1 MATANIKITAL
12 NDITSANMTYNDL
25 VAVVDMNGTPET
37 KKANIQLVGNLI
49 LNGAGGSYFPAAA
62 QAVLAQS
69 VTNAAQP
76 NITSV
81 GTLSSLAVT
90 ANVTAG
96 NLVSSGTVNGVLVGE
111 GGNISNV
118 QVGNVAGIGNI
129 ATINLDGNVSNIFR
143 GDGTFGPEGAGGN
156 ANYANF
162 AGTAYAVAGANVSGE
177 VGFAAVANSVAL
189 ANVSSAGNI
198 ASINLDGNVS
208 NVLRGDGTWD
218 SDANSTYGDS
228 NVVSLLGAFGSNT
241 ISTTGLITGDAGGL
255 SNVIGANV
263 TGEVSFAATANAV
276 AGANVSGEVSF
287 AATAN
292 AVAVGNVSGIGNV
305 ATVNLDGNVSN
316 VLRGD
321 GTFSADA
328 NSSYGDSN
336 VTSLLGAFGSNTIT
350 TTGIVTVGSVTLTN
364 NARIKDTAGDAVA
377 FGVNAGLT
385 SQGNFSVAM
394 GYLAGNDTQGTR
406 AVAIGQFAGETSQG
420 ADAVAIGSQAGE
432 TSQGVAAVA
441 IGAQA
446 GETAQGNN
454 SIIINATSAAL
465 NQTTP
470 NTFTVAP
477 VRNDTSNIAEVLF
490 YNTTSKEVTYSNTIN
505 VSGNIST
512 AGLISGDGSGLSN
525 IAVANVTGLGN
536 ISTTNFDGNAANY
549 LDGTGSWGAIT
560 LSGDG
565 GNISNIVGA
574 NVSGEVSFAA
584 TANAIAL
591 GNVSGA
597 GNIASINLDGNVSN
611 VLAGDGTF
619 IAAGGGGGTYG
630 DSNVVTLLNAF
641 GSNTITTTGL
651 ITGDGGGI
659 SNVIAAN
666 ISGTIN
672 LATFAGTANAVAGS
686 NVSGEVPFAQV
697 ANSVTLANVSGAGNI
712 ASLNIDGQAANV
724 LYGNGVFAPASS
736 PALTGDGYQ
745 LSNITGANVTGEVS
759 FAATAN
765 AVAGANVSGEV
776 TNAATA
782 NAVAGA
788 NVSGEV
794 GFSAVSNSVAG
805 ANVSGEVT
813 FAATA
818 NAVAYANVSG
828 TPTLGNI
835 STINIDGEAANVLYG
850 NGVFA
855 AAPGGGSYGDSNV
868 VTLLNAFGS
877 NTITTTGLITGDG
890 GGLSNIVG
898 ANVTGEVGFAA
909 VANSVAIANVSGA
922 GNIAT
927 VNLDGN
933 TANYLDGTGSWG
945 PVTAT
950 TAGTVTTAAQ
960 PNITSLG
967 TLVDL
972 TVTGNIAGANIN
984 ANTNGFAIGY
994 KEIPPVVLSANDTL
1008 ALEDSGKHFR
1018 STTAGNIT
1026 LSIPT
1031 NATVAFPTGTAISIV
1046 EQAAGNILV
1055 NAISGV
1061 TLYQAGNS
1069 TAGNRVVSTYGVATL
1084 MKVDTDTWFISGT
1097 GVS

>member
-1 MATANIKITAL
+1 MATNIKITAL
-12 NDITSANMTYNDL
+12 SDITSANMTYNDL

-37 KKANIQLVGNLI
+37 KKANLQIVGNLI
-49 LNGAGGSYFPAAA
+49 LGGAGGSYFAKAA
-62 QAVLAQS
+62 QATNAETVS
-69 VTNAAQP
+69 NAAQP
-76 NITSV
+76 AITSV
-81 GTLSSLAVT
+81 GSLTALTVT
-90 ANVTAG
+90 GNVDAGNVNGTAGVFTYVSGDGANLTNVPAGAATSITDGTSNVDIPTTNGNVTVGVGGVANV
-96 NLVSSGTVNGVLVGE
+96 L
-111 GGNISNV
+111 
-118 QVGNVAGIGNI
+118 I
-129 ATINLDGNVSNIFR
+129 AT
-143 GDGTFGPEGAGGN
+143 
-156 ANYANF
+156 
-162 AGTAYAVAGANVSGE
+162 
-177 VGFAAVANSVAL
+177 
-189 ANVSSAGNI
+189 
-198 ASINLDGNVS
+198 
-208 NVLRGDGTWD
+208 
-218 SDANSTYGDS
+218 
-228 NVVSLLGAFGSNT
+228 
-241 ISTTGLITGDAGGL
+241 TTGVNVTGTLNATGIITGDAGGI
-255 SNVIGANV
+255 SNVVYANV
-263 TGEVSFAATANAV
+263 TGTP
-276 AGANVSGEVSF
+276 
-287 AATAN
+287 TL
-292 AVAVGNVSGIGNV
+292 GNISPL
-305 ATVNLDGNVSN
+305 NLDGNV
-316 VLRGD
+316 
-321 GTFSADA
+321 A
-328 NSSYGDSN
+328 
-336 VTSLLGAFGSNTIT
+336 
-350 TTGIVTVGSVTLTN
+350 
-364 NARIKDTAGDAVA
+364 
-377 FGVNAGLT
+377 
-385 SQGNFSVAM
+385 
-394 GYLAGNDTQGTR
+394 
-406 AVAIGQFAGETSQG
+406 
-420 ADAVAIGSQAGE
+420 
-432 TSQGVAAVA
+432 
-441 IGAQA
+441 
-446 GETAQGNN
+446 
-454 SIIINATSAAL
+454 
-465 NQTTP
+465 
-470 NTFTVAP
+470 
-477 VRNDTSNIAEVLF
+477 
-490 YNTTSKEVTYSNTIN
+490 
-505 VSGNIST
+505 
-512 AGLISGDGSGLSN
+512 
-525 IAVANVTGLGN
+525 
-536 ISTTNFDGNAANY
+536 
-549 LDGTGSWGAIT
+549 
-560 LSGDG
+560 
-565 GNISNIVGA
+565 
-574 NVSGEVSFAA
+574 
-584 TANAIAL
+584 
-591 GNVSGA
+591 
-597 GNIASINLDGNVSN
+597 N

-619 IAAGGGGGTYG
+619 IAAGGGGGSYG

-765 AVAGANVSGEV
+765 AVA
-776 TNAATA
+776 
-782 NAVAGA
+782 
-788 NVSGEV
+788 
-794 GFSAVSNSVAG
+794 
-805 ANVSGEVT
+805 
-813 FAATA
+813 
-818 NAVAYANVSG
+818 YANVSG

-835 STINIDGEAANVLYG
+835 STINIDGDAANVLYG

-890 GGLSNIVG
+890 GGLSNIAGANVTGTINNAVLAQEVINSAQPNIGSVGTLSELLVSNTIVSVGLTANTGNITVTAGVFAGDGGSISNVVG

-950 TAGTVTTAAQ
+950 TAGTVTTNAQ

-972 TVTGNIAGANIN
+972 DVTGNISGGNIN

-994 KEIPPVVLSANDTL
+994 KEIPPVVLSANDTI

-1069 TAGNRVVSTYGVATL
+1069 TAGNRVLSTYGVATL

>member
-1 MATANIKITAL
+1 MATNIKITAL
-12 NDITSANMTYNDL
+12 TDITSANVTYNDL
-25 VAVVDMNGTPET
+25 LAVVDMNGTPET
-37 KKANIQLVGNLI
+37 KKGNLQLVGNLI
-49 LNGAGGSYFPAAA
+49 LNGAGGSYFAKAA
-62 QAVLAQS
+62 QATNAETVS
-69 VTNAAQP
+69 NAAQP
-76 NITSV
+76 AITSV
-81 GTLSSLAVT
+81 GSLTAVT
-90 ANVTAG
+90 VTGNVDAGNVNGTAG
-96 NLVSSGTVNGVLVGE
+96 VFTYVSGDGANLTNVPAGAATSITDGT
-111 GGNISNV
+111 SNV
-118 QVGNVAGIGNI
+118 DIP
-129 ATINLDGNVSNIFR
+129 TTDGNVTV
-143 GDGTFGPEGAGGN
+143 GVG
-156 ANYANF
+156 
-162 AGTAYAVAGANVSGE
+162 GTADVLIVTSTGVNVT
-177 VGFAAVANSVAL
+177 
-189 ANVSSAGNI
+189 
-198 ASINLDGNVS
+198 
-208 NVLRGDGTWD
+208 GTLN
-218 SDANSTYGDS
+218 A
-228 NVVSLLGAFGSNT
+228 
-241 ISTTGLITGDAGGL
+241 TGIITGDAGGI
-255 SNVIGANV
+255 SNVVYANV
-263 TGEVSFAATANAV
+263 TGTP
-276 AGANVSGEVSF
+276 
-287 AATAN
+287 TL
-292 AVAVGNVSGIGNV
+292 GNISTINI
-305 ATVNLDGNVSN
+305 DGNVSN

-321 GTFSADA
+321 GTFAADA
-328 NSSYGDSN
+328 
-336 VTSLLGAFGSNTIT
+336 
-350 TTGIVTVGSVTLTN
+350 
-364 NARIKDTAGDAVA
+364 DTA
-377 FGVNAGLT
+377 
-385 SQGNFSVAM
+385 
-394 GYLAGNDTQGTR
+394 
-406 AVAIGQFAGETSQG
+406 
-420 ADAVAIGSQAGE
+420 
-432 TSQGVAAVA
+432 
-441 IGAQA
+441 
-446 GETAQGNN
+446 
-454 SIIINATSAAL
+454 
-465 NQTTP
+465 
-470 NTFTVAP
+470 
-477 VRNDTSNIAEVLF
+477 
-490 YNTTSKEVTYSNTIN
+490 
-505 VSGNIST
+505 
-512 AGLISGDGSGLSN
+512 
-525 IAVANVTGLGN
+525 
-536 ISTTNFDGNAANY
+536 
-549 LDGTGSWGAIT
+549 
-560 LSGDG
+560 
-565 GNISNIVGA
+565 
-574 NVSGEVSFAA
+574 
-584 TANAIAL
+584 
-591 GNVSGA
+591 
-597 GNIASINLDGNVSN
+597 
-611 VLAGDGTF
+611 
-619 IAAGGGGGTYG
+619 YG

-659 SNVIAAN
+659 SNVVAAN

-672 LATFAGTANAVAGS
+672 LATFAGTANAVAGA
-686 NVSGEVPFAQV
+686 NVSGEVGFAAV

-712 ASLNIDGQAANV
+712 ASINIDGSASNV
-724 LYGNGVFAPASS
+724 LYGNGVFAAASS

-745 LSNITGANVTGEVS
+745 LSNITGANVSGEVS

-835 STINIDGEAANVLYG
+835 STINIDGDASTVLYG
-850 NGVFA
+850 NGTFA
-855 AAPGGGSYGDSNV
+855 AISATTAQT
-868 VTLLNAFGS
+868 VTTAAQPN
-877 NTITTTGLITGDG
+877 ITSTGTLTSLTVTGALGVTTGVITGDG
-890 GGLSNIVG
+890 GGISNVVAGNISGTVNNAVLAQEVINSAQPNIGSVGTLSALNVNDTIVSVGLTANTGDITVTAGVFAGDGGSISNVVG

-950 TAGTVTTAAQ
+950 TATTAGTVTTAAQ

-967 TLVDL
+967 TLATLD
-972 TVTGNIAGANIN
+972 VTGNISGGNIN

-994 KEIPPVVLSANDTL
+994 KEIPPVVLSGNDTI

-1069 TAGNRVVSTYGVATL
+1069 TAGNRVISTFGVATL

>member
-1 MATANIKITAL
+1 MIVTT
-12 NDITSANMTYNDL
+12 T
-25 VAVVDMNGTPET
+25 
-37 KKANIQLVGNLI
+37 
-49 LNGAGGSYFPAAA
+49 GA
-62 QAVLAQS
+62 
-69 VTNAAQP
+69 
-76 NITSV
+76 
-81 GTLSSLAVT
+81 
-90 ANVTAG
+90 
-96 NLVSSGTVNGVLVGE
+96 
-111 GGNISNV
+111 
-118 QVGNVAGIGNI
+118 NVAGTLN
-129 ATINLDGNVSNIFR
+129 ATGI
-143 GDGTFGPEGAGGN
+143 
-156 ANYANF
+156 
-162 AGTAYAVAGANVSGE
+162 
-177 VGFAAVANSVAL
+177 
-189 ANVSSAGNI
+189 
-198 ASINLDGNVS
+198 
-208 NVLRGDGTWD
+208 
-218 SDANSTYGDS
+218 
-228 NVVSLLGAFGSNT
+228 
-241 ISTTGLITGDAGGL
+241 ITGDAGGI
-255 SNVIGANV
+255 SNVVYANV
-263 TGEVSFAATANAV
+263 TGTP
-276 AGANVSGEVSF
+276 
-287 AATAN
+287 TL
-292 AVAVGNVSGIGNV
+292 GNVSPL
-305 ATVNLDGNVSN
+305 NLDGNVSN

-321 GTFSADA
+321 GTFAAD
-328 NSSYGDSN
+328 S
-336 VTSLLGAFGSNTIT
+336 
-350 TTGIVTVGSVTLTN
+350 
-364 NARIKDTAGDAVA
+364 DTA
-377 FGVNAGLT
+377 
-385 SQGNFSVAM
+385 
-394 GYLAGNDTQGTR
+394 
-406 AVAIGQFAGETSQG
+406 
-420 ADAVAIGSQAGE
+420 
-432 TSQGVAAVA
+432 
-441 IGAQA
+441 
-446 GETAQGNN
+446 
-454 SIIINATSAAL
+454 
-465 NQTTP
+465 
-470 NTFTVAP
+470 
-477 VRNDTSNIAEVLF
+477 
-490 YNTTSKEVTYSNTIN
+490 
-505 VSGNIST
+505 
-512 AGLISGDGSGLSN
+512 
-525 IAVANVTGLGN
+525 
-536 ISTTNFDGNAANY
+536 
-549 LDGTGSWGAIT
+549 
-560 LSGDG
+560 
-565 GNISNIVGA
+565 
-574 NVSGEVSFAA
+574 
-584 TANAIAL
+584 
-591 GNVSGA
+591 
-597 GNIASINLDGNVSN
+597 
-611 VLAGDGTF
+611 
-619 IAAGGGGGTYG
+619 YG

-651 ITGDGGGI
+651 VTGDGGGL
-659 SNVIAAN
+659 SNVPYANVTGTPTLGN
-666 ISGTIN
+666 IS
-672 LATFAGTANAVAGS
+672 
-686 NVSGEVPFAQV
+686 
-697 ANSVTLANVSGAGNI
+697 TLD
-712 ASLNIDGQAANV
+712 IDGSASNV
-724 LYGNGVFAPASS
+724 LYGNGVFAAAAS

-745 LSNITGANVTGEVS
+745 IANLTGANVSGEVS

-835 STINIDGEAANVLYG
+835 STINIDGAAANVLYG

-890 GGLSNIVG
+890 GGLSNIPGANLTGTITATTAVLAQEVSQSAQPNIGSVGTLTALNVNDTIVSVGLTANTGDITVTAGVFAGDGGSISNVVG
-898 ANVTGEVGFAA
+898 ANVTGEVGFSA

-945 PVTAT
+945 PVTATSAT

-994 KEIPPVVLSANDTL
+994 KEIPPVVLSADDTI

-1061 TLYQAGNS
+1061 TLYHAGNS
-1069 TAGNRVVSTYGVATL
+1069 TAGNRVISTYGVATL

>member
-1 MATANIKITAL
+1 MATNIKITAL
-12 NDITSANMTYNDL
+12 SDITSANMTYNDL

-37 KKANIQLVGNLI
+37 KKSTVQLLGNLI
-49 LNGAGGSYFPAAA
+49 LSEAGGSNFVPAAVA
-62 QAVLAQS
+62 TLAGD

-81 GTLSSLAVT
+81 GNLTSANVTGNLDAGNINATTAVT
-90 ANVTAG
+90 AAYFAGDGANLTNVPAG
-96 NLVSSGTVNGVLVGE
+96 AATSITDGT
-111 GGNISNV
+111 SNV
-118 QVGNVAGIGNI
+118 DIP
-129 ATINLDGNVSNIFR
+129 TTDGNVTV
-143 GDGTFGPEGAGGN
+143 GVG
-156 ANYANF
+156 
-162 AGTAYAVAGANVSGE
+162 GTADVLIVTSTGANVT
-177 VGFAAVANSVAL
+177 
-189 ANVSSAGNI
+189 
-198 ASINLDGNVS
+198 
-208 NVLRGDGTWD
+208 GTLN
-218 SDANSTYGDS
+218 A
-228 NVVSLLGAFGSNT
+228 
-241 ISTTGLITGDAGGL
+241 TGIITGDAGGI
-255 SNVIGANV
+255 SNVVYANI
-263 TGEVSFAATANAV
+263 TGTP
-276 AGANVSGEVSF
+276 
-287 AATAN
+287 TL
-292 AVAVGNVSGIGNV
+292 GNVSPL
-305 ATVNLDGNVSN
+305 NLDGNVSN

-321 GTFSADA
+321 GTFAAD
-328 NSSYGDSN
+328 S
-336 VTSLLGAFGSNTIT
+336 
-350 TTGIVTVGSVTLTN
+350 
-364 NARIKDTAGDAVA
+364 DTA
-377 FGVNAGLT
+377 
-385 SQGNFSVAM
+385 
-394 GYLAGNDTQGTR
+394 
-406 AVAIGQFAGETSQG
+406 
-420 ADAVAIGSQAGE
+420 
-432 TSQGVAAVA
+432 
-441 IGAQA
+441 
-446 GETAQGNN
+446 
-454 SIIINATSAAL
+454 
-465 NQTTP
+465 
-470 NTFTVAP
+470 
-477 VRNDTSNIAEVLF
+477 
-490 YNTTSKEVTYSNTIN
+490 
-505 VSGNIST
+505 
-512 AGLISGDGSGLSN
+512 
-525 IAVANVTGLGN
+525 
-536 ISTTNFDGNAANY
+536 
-549 LDGTGSWGAIT
+549 
-560 LSGDG
+560 
-565 GNISNIVGA
+565 
-574 NVSGEVSFAA
+574 
-584 TANAIAL
+584 
-591 GNVSGA
+591 
-597 GNIASINLDGNVSN
+597 
-611 VLAGDGTF
+611 
-619 IAAGGGGGTYG
+619 YG

-651 ITGDGGGI
+651 VTADGGGL
-659 SNVIAAN
+659 SNVPYANVTGTPTLGN
-666 ISGTIN
+666 IS
-672 LATFAGTANAVAGS
+672 
-686 NVSGEVPFAQV
+686 
-697 ANSVTLANVSGAGNI
+697 TLD
-712 ASLNIDGQAANV
+712 IDGSASNV
-724 LYGNGVFAPASS
+724 LYGNGVFAAAAS

-745 LSNITGANVTGEVS
+745 IANLTGANVSGEVS

-835 STINIDGEAANVLYG
+835 STINIDGDAANVLYGNGVFAAATSPALTGDGYQLSNITGANVSGEVGFAAVANSVALANVSGAGNIASIDIDGAAGNVLYG

-877 NTITTTGLITGDG
+877 NAITTTGLITGDG
-890 GGLSNIVG
+890 GGLSNIAGANVTGTINTAVLAQEVINSAQPNIGSVGTLSELLVSNTIVSVGLTANTGDITVSAGVFAGDGGSISNVVG
-898 ANVTGEVGFAA
+898 ANVSGEVGFAA

-950 TAGTVTTAAQ
+950 TATTAGTVTTPAQ

-972 TVTGNIAGANIN
+972 TVTGNIAGGNIN

-994 KEIPPVVLSANDTL
+994 KEIPPVVLSADDTI

-1069 TAGNRVVSTYGVATL
+1069 TAGNRVISTYGVATL

>member
-1 MATANIKITAL
+1 MATNIKITAL
-12 NDITSANMTYNDL
+12 SDITSANMTYNDL
-25 VAVVDMNGTPET
+25 LAVVDMNGTPET
-37 KKANIQLVGNLI
+37 KKSTVQLAGNLI
-49 LNGAGGSYFPAAA
+49 LAGAGGSNFVPAAVA
-62 QAVLAQS
+62 TLAGD

-81 GTLSSLAVT
+81 GNLTS
-90 ANVTAG
+90 ANVTGNLDAG
-96 NLVSSGTVNGVLVGE
+96 NINATTAVVATYFSGDGANLTNVPAGAATSITDGT
-111 GGNISNV
+111 SNV
-118 QVGNVAGIGNI
+118 DIP
-129 ATINLDGNVSNIFR
+129 TTDGNVTV
-143 GDGTFGPEGAGGN
+143 GVG
-156 ANYANF
+156 
-162 AGTAYAVAGANVSGE
+162 GTADVLIVTSTGVNVT
-177 VGFAAVANSVAL
+177 
-189 ANVSSAGNI
+189 
-198 ASINLDGNVS
+198 
-208 NVLRGDGTWD
+208 GTLN
-218 SDANSTYGDS
+218 A
-228 NVVSLLGAFGSNT
+228 
-241 ISTTGLITGDAGGL
+241 TGIITGDAGGL
-255 SNVIGANV
+255 SNIVYANV
-263 TGEVSFAATANAV
+263 TGTP
-276 AGANVSGEVSF
+276 
-287 AATAN
+287 TL
-292 AVAVGNVSGIGNV
+292 GNVSPL
-305 ATVNLDGNVSN
+305 NLDGNVSN

-321 GTFSADA
+321 GTFAAD
-328 NSSYGDSN
+328 S
-336 VTSLLGAFGSNTIT
+336 
-350 TTGIVTVGSVTLTN
+350 
-364 NARIKDTAGDAVA
+364 DTA
-377 FGVNAGLT
+377 
-385 SQGNFSVAM
+385 
-394 GYLAGNDTQGTR
+394 
-406 AVAIGQFAGETSQG
+406 
-420 ADAVAIGSQAGE
+420 
-432 TSQGVAAVA
+432 
-441 IGAQA
+441 
-446 GETAQGNN
+446 
-454 SIIINATSAAL
+454 
-465 NQTTP
+465 
-470 NTFTVAP
+470 
-477 VRNDTSNIAEVLF
+477 
-490 YNTTSKEVTYSNTIN
+490 
-505 VSGNIST
+505 
-512 AGLISGDGSGLSN
+512 
-525 IAVANVTGLGN
+525 
-536 ISTTNFDGNAANY
+536 
-549 LDGTGSWGAIT
+549 
-560 LSGDG
+560 
-565 GNISNIVGA
+565 
-574 NVSGEVSFAA
+574 
-584 TANAIAL
+584 
-591 GNVSGA
+591 
-597 GNIASINLDGNVSN
+597 
-611 VLAGDGTF
+611 
-619 IAAGGGGGTYG
+619 YG

-651 ITGDGGGI
+651 ITGDGGGL
-659 SNVIAAN
+659 SNVVYANVTGTPTLGN
-666 ISGTIN
+666 ISTID
-672 LATFAGTANAVAGS
+672 
-686 NVSGEVPFAQV
+686 
-697 ANSVTLANVSGAGNI
+697 
-712 ASLNIDGQAANV
+712 IDGSGSNV

-782 NAVAGA
+782 NAVAYA
-788 NVSGEV
+788 NVSGTPTLGNISTINIDGSASTVLYGNGAFAAVASSPSTQIANGTSNVDIATADGDVVVSV
-794 GFSAVSNSVAG
+794 GGTSNVASFFTGGANVNVVSDITSTAGAFFGDGYGLSNIAG
-805 ANVSGEVT
+805 ANVTGEVT

-835 STINIDGEAANVLYG
+835 STLDIDGSASNVLYGNGVFAAASSPALTGDGYQLSNITGANVTGEVSFAATANAVALANVSGAGNIASINIDGQAANVLYG

-855 AAPGGGSYGDSNV
+855 PATSPALTGDGYQLANLTGGNVTGEVSFAATANAVDGANV
-868 VTLLNAFGS
+868 SGEVTNAT
-877 NTITTTGLITGDG
+877 NATTAQTVTTAAQPNITSTGTLTSLTVTGALGVTTGVITGDG
-890 GGLSNIVG
+890 GGLSNIAGANVTGTINTAVLAQEVINSAQPNIGSVGTLSELLVSNTIVSVGLTANTGDITVTAGVFAGDGGSISNVVG
-898 ANVTGEVGFAA
+898 ANVTGEVTFAATANAVAGANVSGEVGFAA

-950 TAGTVTTAAQ
+950 SATTAGTVTTNAQ

-972 TVTGNIAGANIN
+972 DVTGNISGGNIN

>member
-1 MATANIKITAL
+1 MATNIKITAL
-12 NDITSANMTYNDL
+12 SDITSANMTYNDL

-37 KKANIQLVGNLI
+37 KKANVQIVGNLI
-49 LNGAGGSYFPAAA
+49 LSGAGGSYFPAAA

-394 GYLAGNDTQGTR
+394 GYLAGTDTQGTR
-406 AVAIGQFAGETSQG
+406 AVAIGHFAGETSQR

-441 IGAQA
+441 IGALA

-505 VSGNIST
+505 VSGNIS
-512 AGLISGDGSGLSN
+512 AGQ
-525 IAVANVTGLGN
+525 
-536 ISTTNFDGNAANY
+536 
-549 LDGTGSWGAIT
+549 
-560 LSGDG
+560 
-565 GNISNIVGA
+565 
-574 NVSGEVSFAA
+574 
-584 TANAIAL
+584 
-591 GNVSGA
+591 
-597 GNIASINLDGNVSN
+597 
-611 VLAGDGTF
+611 F
-619 IAAGGGGGTYG
+619 I
-630 DSNVVTLLNAF
+630 
-641 GSNTITTTGL
+641 
-651 ITGDGGGI
+651 GDGGGI
-659 SNVIAAN
+659 SNV
-666 ISGTIN
+666 
-672 LATFAGTANAVAGS
+672 
-686 NVSGEVPFAQV
+686 
-697 ANSVTLANVSGAGNI
+697 
-712 ASLNIDGQAANV
+712 
-724 LYGNGVFAPASS
+724 
-736 PALTGDGYQ
+736 
-745 LSNITGANVTGEVS
+745 
-759 FAATAN
+759 
-765 AVAGANVSGEV
+765 AGANVSG
-776 TNAATA
+776 T
-782 NAVAGA
+782 VA
-788 NVSGEV
+788 
-794 GFSAVSNSVAG
+794 
-805 ANVSGEVT
+805 
-813 FAATA
+813 
-818 NAVAYANVSG
+818 
-828 TPTLGNI
+828 L
-835 STINIDGEAANVLYG
+835 
-850 NGVFA
+850 
-855 AAPGGGSYGDSNV
+855 
-868 VTLLNAFGS
+868 
-877 NTITTTGLITGDG
+877 
-890 GGLSNIVG
+890 
-898 ANVTGEVGFAA
+898 
-909 VANSVAIANVSGA
+909 
-922 GNIAT
+922 
-927 VNLDGN
+927 
-933 TANYLDGTGSWG
+933 
-945 PVTAT
+945 AT
-950 TAGTVTTAAQ
+950 TSETVSTAAQ
-960 PNITSLG
+960 PNITSTG
-967 TLVDL
+967 TLTSL
-972 TVTGNIAGANIN
+972 TVSGNITGQSYISA
-984 ANTNGFAIGY
+984 TTAIQTT
-994 KEIPPVVLSANDTL
+994 PVVVASLPAAATAGSGARAFVSDANDT
-1008 ALEDSGKHFR
+1008 
-1018 STTAGNIT
+1018 
-1026 LSIPT
+1026 
-1031 NATVAFPTGTAISIV
+1031 AF
-1046 EQAAGNILV
+1046 
-1055 NAISGV
+1055 NAIVAGSGANNLPV
-1061 TLYQAGNS
+1061 FSDG
-1069 TAGNRVVSTYGVATL
+1069 
-1084 MKVDTDTWFISGT
+1084 TDWRIG
-1097 GVS
+1097 

>member
-1 MATANIKITAL
+1 MATNIKITAL
-12 NDITSANMTYNDL
+12 SDITSANMTYNDL
-25 VAVVDMNGTPET
+25 LAVVDMNGTPET
-37 KKANIQLVGNLI
+37 KKSTVQLAGNLI
-49 LNGAGGSYFPAAA
+49 LAGAGGSNFVPAAVA
-62 QAVLAQS
+62 TLAGD

-81 GTLSSLAVT
+81 GNLTS
-90 ANVTAG
+90 ANVTGNLDAG
-96 NLVSSGTVNGVLVGE
+96 NINATTAVVATYFSGDGANLTNVPAGAATSITDGT
-111 GGNISNV
+111 SNV
-118 QVGNVAGIGNI
+118 DIP
-129 ATINLDGNVSNIFR
+129 TTDGNVTV
-143 GDGTFGPEGAGGN
+143 GVG
-156 ANYANF
+156 
-162 AGTAYAVAGANVSGE
+162 GTADVLIVTSTGVNVT
-177 VGFAAVANSVAL
+177 
-189 ANVSSAGNI
+189 
-198 ASINLDGNVS
+198 
-208 NVLRGDGTWD
+208 GTLN
-218 SDANSTYGDS
+218 A
-228 NVVSLLGAFGSNT
+228 
-241 ISTTGLITGDAGGL
+241 TGIITGDAGGL
-255 SNVIGANV
+255 SNIVYANV
-263 TGEVSFAATANAV
+263 TGTP
-276 AGANVSGEVSF
+276 
-287 AATAN
+287 TL
-292 AVAVGNVSGIGNV
+292 GNVSPL
-305 ATVNLDGNVSN
+305 NLDGNVSN

-321 GTFSADA
+321 GTFAAD
-328 NSSYGDSN
+328 S
-336 VTSLLGAFGSNTIT
+336 
-350 TTGIVTVGSVTLTN
+350 
-364 NARIKDTAGDAVA
+364 DTA
-377 FGVNAGLT
+377 
-385 SQGNFSVAM
+385 
-394 GYLAGNDTQGTR
+394 
-406 AVAIGQFAGETSQG
+406 
-420 ADAVAIGSQAGE
+420 
-432 TSQGVAAVA
+432 
-441 IGAQA
+441 
-446 GETAQGNN
+446 
-454 SIIINATSAAL
+454 
-465 NQTTP
+465 
-470 NTFTVAP
+470 
-477 VRNDTSNIAEVLF
+477 
-490 YNTTSKEVTYSNTIN
+490 
-505 VSGNIST
+505 
-512 AGLISGDGSGLSN
+512 
-525 IAVANVTGLGN
+525 
-536 ISTTNFDGNAANY
+536 
-549 LDGTGSWGAIT
+549 
-560 LSGDG
+560 
-565 GNISNIVGA
+565 
-574 NVSGEVSFAA
+574 
-584 TANAIAL
+584 
-591 GNVSGA
+591 
-597 GNIASINLDGNVSN
+597 
-611 VLAGDGTF
+611 
-619 IAAGGGGGTYG
+619 YG

-651 ITGDGGGI
+651 ITGDGGGL
-659 SNVIAAN
+659 SNVVYANVTGTPTLGN
-666 ISGTIN
+666 ISTID
-672 LATFAGTANAVAGS
+672 
-686 NVSGEVPFAQV
+686 
-697 ANSVTLANVSGAGNI
+697 
-712 ASLNIDGQAANV
+712 IDGSGSNV

-782 NAVAGA
+782 NAVAYA
-788 NVSGEV
+788 NVSGTPTLGNISTINIDGSASTVLYGNGAFAAVASSPSTQIANGTSNVDIATADGDVVVSV
-794 GFSAVSNSVAG
+794 GGTSNVASFFTGGANVNGDLNVVSDITSTAGAFFGDGYGLSNIAG
-805 ANVSGEVT
+805 ANVTGEVT

-835 STINIDGEAANVLYG
+835 STLDIDGSASNVLYGNGVFAAASSPALTGDGYQLSNITGANVTGEVSFAATANAVALANVSGAGNIASINIDGQAANVLYG

-855 AAPGGGSYGDSNV
+855 PATSPALTGDGYQLANLTGGNVTGEVSFAATANAVDGANV
-868 VTLLNAFGS
+868 SGEVTNAT
-877 NTITTTGLITGDG
+877 NATTAQTVTTAAQPNITSTGTLTSLTVTGALGVTTGVITGDG
-890 GGLSNIVG
+890 GGLSNIPGANLTGTITATTAVLAQEVINSAQPNIGSVGTLSELLVSNTIVSVGLTANTGDITVTAGVFAGDGGSISNVVG
-898 ANVTGEVGFAA
+898 ANVTGEVTFAATANAVAGANVSGEVGFAA

-950 TAGTVTTAAQ
+950 SATTAGTVTTNAQ

-972 TVTGNIAGANIN
+972 DVTGNISGGNIN

>member
-1 MATANIKITAL
+1 MATNIKITAL
-12 NDITSANMTYNDL
+12 TDITSANVTYNDL
-25 VAVVDMNGTPET
+25 LAVVDMNGTPET
-37 KKANIQLVGNLI
+37 KKGNLQLVGNLI
-49 LNGAGGSYFPAAA
+49 LNGAGGSYFAKAA
-62 QAVLAQS
+62 QATNAETVS
-69 VTNAAQP
+69 NAAQP
-76 NITSV
+76 AITSV
-81 GTLSSLAVT
+81 GSLTAVT
-90 ANVTAG
+90 VTGNVDAGNVNGTAG
-96 NLVSSGTVNGVLVGE
+96 VFTYVSGDGANLTNVPAGAATSITDGT
-111 GGNISNV
+111 SNV
-118 QVGNVAGIGNI
+118 DIP
-129 ATINLDGNVSNIFR
+129 TTDGNVTV
-143 GDGTFGPEGAGGN
+143 GVG
-156 ANYANF
+156 
-162 AGTAYAVAGANVSGE
+162 GTADVLIVTSTGVNVT
-177 VGFAAVANSVAL
+177 
-189 ANVSSAGNI
+189 
-198 ASINLDGNVS
+198 
-208 NVLRGDGTWD
+208 GTL
-218 SDANSTYGDS
+218 N
-228 NVVSLLGAFGSNT
+228 
-241 ISTTGLITGDAGGL
+241 TTGIITGDAGGI
-255 SNVIGANV
+255 SNVVYANV
-263 TGEVSFAATANAV
+263 TGTP
-276 AGANVSGEVSF
+276 
-287 AATAN
+287 TL
-292 AVAVGNVSGIGNV
+292 GNISTINI
-305 ATVNLDGNVSN
+305 DGNVSN

-321 GTFSADA
+321 GTFAADA
-328 NSSYGDSN
+328 
-336 VTSLLGAFGSNTIT
+336 
-350 TTGIVTVGSVTLTN
+350 
-364 NARIKDTAGDAVA
+364 DTA
-377 FGVNAGLT
+377 
-385 SQGNFSVAM
+385 
-394 GYLAGNDTQGTR
+394 
-406 AVAIGQFAGETSQG
+406 
-420 ADAVAIGSQAGE
+420 
-432 TSQGVAAVA
+432 
-441 IGAQA
+441 
-446 GETAQGNN
+446 
-454 SIIINATSAAL
+454 
-465 NQTTP
+465 
-470 NTFTVAP
+470 
-477 VRNDTSNIAEVLF
+477 
-490 YNTTSKEVTYSNTIN
+490 
-505 VSGNIST
+505 
-512 AGLISGDGSGLSN
+512 
-525 IAVANVTGLGN
+525 
-536 ISTTNFDGNAANY
+536 
-549 LDGTGSWGAIT
+549 
-560 LSGDG
+560 
-565 GNISNIVGA
+565 
-574 NVSGEVSFAA
+574 
-584 TANAIAL
+584 
-591 GNVSGA
+591 
-597 GNIASINLDGNVSN
+597 
-611 VLAGDGTF
+611 
-619 IAAGGGGGTYG
+619 YG

-659 SNVIAAN
+659 SNVVAAN

-672 LATFAGTANAVAGS
+672 LATFAGTANAVAGA
-686 NVSGEVPFAQV
+686 NVSGEVGFAAV

-712 ASLNIDGQAANV
+712 ASINIDGEAGNVLYGNGAFAPVSATTAQTVTTAAQPNITSTGTLTSLDVTGNVNAGNLTTTGLITGDGSGLSAIAGGNVTGAVTFAGTANAVAGANVSGEVTFAATANAVAYANVSGTPTLGNISTIDIDGSASNV
-724 LYGNGVFAPASS
+724 LYGNGVFAAAAS

-745 LSNITGANVTGEVS
+745 IANLTGANVSGEVS

-835 STINIDGEAANVLYG
+835 STIDIDGDAANVLYG

-855 AAPGGGSYGDSNV
+855 AATSPALTGDGYQLSNITGANVSGEVGFAAVANSVALANVSGAGNIASINIDGDASTVLYGNGTFAAISATTAQT
-868 VTLLNAFGS
+868 VTTAAQPN
-877 NTITTTGLITGDG
+877 ITSTGTLTSLTVTGALGVTTGVITGDG
-890 GGLSNIVG
+890 GGISNVVAGNISGTVNNAVLAQEVINSAQPNIGSVGTLTALNVNDTIVSVGLTANTGDITVTAGVFAGDGGSISNVVG

-950 TAGTVTTAAQ
+950 TATTAGTVTTAAQ

-967 TLVDL
+967 TLVTLD
-972 TVTGNIAGANIN
+972 VTGNISGGNIN

-994 KEIPPVVLSANDTL
+994 KEIPPVVLSANDTI

-1061 TLYQAGNS
+1061 TLYHAGNS
-1069 TAGNRVVSTYGVATL
+1069 TAGNRVLSTYGVATL

>member
-1 MATANIKITAL
+1 MATNIKITAL
-12 NDITSANMTYNDL
+12 SDITSANVTYNDL
-25 VAVVDMNGTPET
+25 LAVVDMNGTPET
-37 KKANIQLVGNLI
+37 KKGNLQLVGNLI
-49 LNGAGGSYFPAAA
+49 LNGAGGSYFAKAA
-62 QAVLAQS
+62 QATNAETVS
-69 VTNAAQP
+69 NAAQP
-76 NITSV
+76 AITSV
-81 GTLSSLAVT
+81 GSLTALTVT
-90 ANVTAG
+90 GNVDAGNVNGTAG
-96 NLVSSGTVNGVLVGE
+96 VFTYVSGDGANLTNVPAGAATSITDGT
-111 GGNISNV
+111 SNV
-118 QVGNVAGIGNI
+118 DIP
-129 ATINLDGNVSNIFR
+129 TTDGNVSV
-143 GDGTFGPEGAGGN
+143 GVGG
-156 ANYANF
+156 
-162 AGTAYAVAGANVSGE
+162 VANV
-177 VGFAAVANSVAL
+177 L
-189 ANVSSAGNI
+189 I
-198 ASINLDGNVS
+198 A
-208 NVLRGDGTWD
+208 T
-218 SDANSTYGDS
+218 
-228 NVVSLLGAFGSNT
+228 
-241 ISTTGLITGDAGGL
+241 TTGVNVTGTLNATGIITGDAGGI
-255 SNVIGANV
+255 SNVVYANV
-263 TGEVSFAATANAV
+263 TGTP
-276 AGANVSGEVSF
+276 
-287 AATAN
+287 TL
-292 AVAVGNVSGIGNV
+292 GNISPL
-305 ATVNLDGNVSN
+305 NLDGNV
-316 VLRGD
+316 
-321 GTFSADA
+321 A
-328 NSSYGDSN
+328 
-336 VTSLLGAFGSNTIT
+336 
-350 TTGIVTVGSVTLTN
+350 
-364 NARIKDTAGDAVA
+364 
-377 FGVNAGLT
+377 
-385 SQGNFSVAM
+385 
-394 GYLAGNDTQGTR
+394 
-406 AVAIGQFAGETSQG
+406 
-420 ADAVAIGSQAGE
+420 
-432 TSQGVAAVA
+432 
-441 IGAQA
+441 
-446 GETAQGNN
+446 
-454 SIIINATSAAL
+454 
-465 NQTTP
+465 
-470 NTFTVAP
+470 
-477 VRNDTSNIAEVLF
+477 
-490 YNTTSKEVTYSNTIN
+490 
-505 VSGNIST
+505 
-512 AGLISGDGSGLSN
+512 
-525 IAVANVTGLGN
+525 
-536 ISTTNFDGNAANY
+536 
-549 LDGTGSWGAIT
+549 
-560 LSGDG
+560 
-565 GNISNIVGA
+565 
-574 NVSGEVSFAA
+574 
-584 TANAIAL
+584 
-591 GNVSGA
+591 
-597 GNIASINLDGNVSN
+597 N

-619 IAAGGGGGTYG
+619 IAAGGGGGSYG

-672 LATFAGTANAVAGS
+672 LATFAGTANAVDGS

-745 LSNITGANVTGEVS
+745 IANLT
-759 FAATAN
+759 
-765 AVAGANVSGEV
+765 GANVSGEV
-776 TNAATA
+776 SFAATA

-890 GGLSNIVG
+890 GGLSNIVYANVTGTPTLGNISTLDIDGSASNVLYGNGVFAAATSPALTGDGYQLSNITGANVSGEVTFAATANAVSLANVSGAGNIASINIDGQAANVLYGNGVFAPATSPALTGDGYQLANLTGGNVTGEVSFAATANAVDGANVSGEVTNATNATTAQTVTTAAQPNITSTGTLTSLTVTGALGVTTGVITGDGGGLSNIAG
-898 ANVTGEVGFAA
+898 ANVTGTINTAVLAQEVINSAQPNIGSVGTLSELLVSNTIVSVGLTANTGDITVTSGVFAGDGGSISNVVGANVTGEVTFAATANAVAGANVSGEVGFAA

-950 TAGTVTTAAQ
+950 TATTAGTVTTNAQ

-972 TVTGNIAGANIN
+972 DVTGNISGGNIN

-994 KEIPPVVLSANDTL
+994 KEIPPVVLSANDTI